1 MASVGFGTTVAPAV
15 TSPAAAATAGRRLSL
30 PSARVGRP
38 SATKSVTAA
47 AATEEKGLFDT
58 IFGAL
63 YKEEQLLE
71 TDPILNKVEGK
82 AAAAPDAASR
92 TTKAG
97 GTPAK
102 KSSGDGDGYGGFSIG
117 GFFSKKE

>member
-1 MASVGFGTTVAPAV
+1 MALVGSVGFGTTVAPVAA
-15 TSPAAAATAGRRLSL
+15 SPTVAAAGRRLSL
-30 PSARVGRP
+30 RQSVPSRP

-82 AAAAPDAASR
+82 APAAASR
-92 TTKAG
+92 QTKAG
-97 GTPAK
+97 GGAAAK
-102 KSSGDGDGYGGFSIG
+102 KAAGDGDGNGRFSLGG
-117 GFFSKKE
+117 FSKKE